1 MTDSYLKMIVNA
13 IDEHNKFKKI
23 KNYTVS
29 KSIYSTQRLY
39 YLLIIILKVNRWDY
53 SEDNEYIFEPVIF
66 K

>member
-13 IDEHNKFKKI
+13 IDEHNKFKKN

-29 KSIYSTQRLY
+29 KSFNSTQRLY